1 MDNRTLKKLID
12 RIINDDSLSIDERI
26 GKVLE
31 LYQEHQEEDS
41 NHEPQ
46 DEEEQIDDELQDQKE
61 YADNDTKEQEKESN
75 KIQDQEE
82 HIDKLSLEQEAII
95 FSSLIKLIKESDTP
109 SEYFNELL
117 QLYSFLATTYSD
129 MGQYRPIAEIADD
142 VLDLMRHDELS
153 WDIIE
158 EPVAEIMDVLA
169 DTVYNHD
176 LYEMLILYLN
186 TANKAGELNE
196 SMKGWIR
203 KMLKLRI
210 LLEDGRWCDYLL
222 KTDLKSAIIKLMT
235 SEELLKIILSPE
247 IGGRKKD
254 PIEYT
259 TEWEDIYY
267 DVEDELDRRF
277 ANAPKGRGFCF
288 HYWRAKKELL
298 KDKYDI
304 DWRSP
309 SQMNPRIKFD

>member
-1 MDNRTLKKLID
+1 MDNQTLKVLID
-12 RIINDDSLSIDERI
+12 KIVSDDSLSIDERI
-26 GKVLE
+26 EKVLE
-31 LYQEHQEEDS
+31 LYQEGHINHQQGESEDEIQDREQQSTDKICEKEE
-41 NHEPQ
+41 HA
-46 DEEEQIDDELQDQKE
+46 DEL
-61 YADNDTKEQEKESN
+61 NPEQE
-75 KIQDQEE
+75 I
-82 HIDKLSLEQEAII
+82 II
-95 FSSLIKLIKESDTP
+95 FKSLIELIRQSDTP
-109 SEYFNELL
+109 SDYYNELL
-117 QLYSFLATTYSD
+117 QLYSYLAAAYSD
-129 MGQYRPIAEIADD
+129 MRQYRPIEDIADD
-142 VLDLMRHDELS
+142 VLDLMRHNELS
-153 WDIIE
+153 WDIME
-158 EPVAEIMDVLA
+158 EPVAEIMDVLD

-186 TANKAGELNE
+186 AANNAGELNE

-222 KTDLKSAIIKLMT
+222 KTDLKSAIVKLMT

-247 IGGRKKD
+247 ISGRKKD

-259 TEWEDIYY
+259 TKWEDIYY

-288 HYWRAKKELL
+288 HYWNAKKELL

>member
-1 MDNRTLKKLID
+1 MDNQTLKVLLDK
-12 RIINDDSLSIDERI
+12 IICDDTLSIDERI
-26 GKVLE
+26 EKVLG
-31 LYQEHQEEDS
+31 LG
-41 NHEPQ
+41 
-46 DEEEQIDDELQDQKE
+46 
-61 YADNDTKEQEKESN
+61 
-75 KIQDQEE
+75 QEE
-82 HIDKLSLEQEAII
+82 HTNHDPQEQKEEIADEIQRHEEYTDELEPEQEVII
-95 FSSLIKLIKESDTP
+95 FKSLIELIQQSDTP
-109 SEYFNELL
+109 SDYYDELL
-117 QLYSFLATTYSD
+117 QLYAYLAATYSD
-129 MGQYRPIAEIADD
+129 MNQYRPIEEIADD
-142 VLDLMRHDELS
+142 VLDLMRHGELS

-158 EPVAEIMDVLA
+158 EPVAEIMDVLG

-210 LLEDGRWCDYLL
+210 LLEDGRWCDYLI
-222 KTDLKSAIIKLMT
+222 KTDLQSAIVKLMT
-235 SEELLKIILSPE
+235 SEELLKIILAPE
-247 IGGRKKD
+247 ISGRKKD

-267 DVEDELDRRF
+267 DVEDELDKRF

-288 HYWRAKKELL
+288 HYWNAKKELL
-298 KDKYDI
+298 KDKYGI